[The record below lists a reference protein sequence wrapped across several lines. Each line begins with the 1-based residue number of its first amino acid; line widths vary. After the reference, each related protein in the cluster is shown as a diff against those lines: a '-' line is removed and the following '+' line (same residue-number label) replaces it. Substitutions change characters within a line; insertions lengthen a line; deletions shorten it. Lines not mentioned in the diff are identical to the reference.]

1 MDIQQELCLS
11 PQLQYAILTVPISVL
26 TFFQHEQVLKLW
38 KNGDISTKETKKSF
52 VRRPWADRVT
62 QHLKVV
68 TKLSKKKWQEIYEA
82 TQEVIASVD
91 NDFDPEDGE
100 NSDNDD
106 PSELVQISDES
117 EAED

>member
-1 MDIQQELCLS
+1 
-11 PQLQYAILTVPISVL
+11 
-26 TFFQHEQVLKLW
+26 
-38 KNGDISTKETKKSF
+38 
-52 VRRPWADRVT
+52 
-62 QHLKVV
+62 V

-82 TQEVIASVD
+82 TQEVVASVN
-91 NDFDPEDGE
+91 NDFDPEDSK

>member
-1 MDIQQELCLS
+1 
-11 PQLQYAILTVPISVL
+11 
-26 TFFQHEQVLKLW
+26 
-38 KNGDISTKETKKSF
+38 
-52 VRRPWADRVT
+52 
-62 QHLKVV
+62 V

-82 TQEVIASVD
+82 TQEVVASVD